1 MSGTGQVI
9 SCDCS
14 VLPEAEQLP
23 WRADALQDL
32 ASLRTKLR
40 YAMRCVDKKLGVIFD
55 VDTSMVRAT

>member
-23 WRADALQDL
+23 WQADALQDL

-40 YAMRCVDKKLGVIFD
+40 YTMRCVDKGLGVIFD